1 MAAAAGITGLAA
13 SSDFLFFPVQR
24 ADVTGVSAIVA
35 LRRATLEPAAVTSL
49 RRARD
54 VHSLSAAADAL
65 FPVSTGTDEVLE
77 LTLDEPEVVRESVV
91 WRPGCP

>member
-1 MAAAAGITGLAA
+1 VAAAAGITGLAA

-49 RRARD
+49 RARD